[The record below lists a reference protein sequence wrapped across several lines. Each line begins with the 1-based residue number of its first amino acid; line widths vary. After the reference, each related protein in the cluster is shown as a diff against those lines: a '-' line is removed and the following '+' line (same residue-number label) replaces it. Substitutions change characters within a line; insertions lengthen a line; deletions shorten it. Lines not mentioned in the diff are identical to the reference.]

1 MAKVEIASAFV
12 EEQIGNPVF
21 VLKLAEPHSKKDEH
35 GNYQTVSRTFFDLKA
50 SRDSGIDLGQ
60 FGKGVRV
67 KVWGN
72 QRTEVREHEGKKF
85 YTLTVWA
92 DRIEPAQAS
101 QQPQQ
106 APGATNGQGQGQWGQ
121 PATNGAPGA
130 FQDEGFGQ
138 PF

>member
-1 MAKVEIASAFV
+1 MAKIEFEGFV
-12 EEQIGNPVF
+12 NEHVGNPAF
-21 VLKLAEPHSKKDEH
+21 VLK
-35 GNYQTVSRTFFDLKA
+35 VSENHRRKNDQGEYENAGRTFFDVKVP
-50 SRDSGIDLGQ
+50 RDSKITLGQ
-60 FGKGVRV
+60 IPVDTRI
-67 KVWGN
+67 KVVGR
-72 QRTEVREHEGKKF
+72 QVTEVREHEGKKF

-106 APGATNGQGQGQWGQ
+106 AQGAANGQGQPQWGQ
-121 PATNGAPGA
+121 PAANGAPGA

>member
-1 MAKVEIASAFV
+1 MAKIEFEGFV
-12 EEQIGNPVF
+12 NEHVGNPAF
-21 VLKLAEPHSKKDEH
+21 VLK
-35 GNYQTVSRTFFDLKA
+35 VSENHRRKNDQGEYENAGRTFFDVKVP
-50 SRDSGIDLGQ
+50 RDSKITLGQ
-60 FGKGVRV
+60 IPVDTRI
-67 KVWGN
+67 KVVGR
-72 QRTEVREHEGKKF
+72 QVTEVREHEGKKF

-106 APGATNGQGQGQWGQ
+106 AQGVANGQGQPQWGQ
-121 PATNGAPGA
+121 PAVNGAPGA